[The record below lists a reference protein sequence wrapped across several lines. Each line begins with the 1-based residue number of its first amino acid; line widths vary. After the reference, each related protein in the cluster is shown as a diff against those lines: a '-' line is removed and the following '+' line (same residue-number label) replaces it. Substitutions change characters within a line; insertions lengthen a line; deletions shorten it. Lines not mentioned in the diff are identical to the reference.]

1 MNPTVDWTLRKSLRC
16 RGTVHV
22 PGDKSISHRALLL
35 GALADGVTTV
45 SNLAPGMDVAS
56 TASCLR
62 RLGIAIDR
70 QADRARVQ
78 GRGPSAWS
86 QPDTVLDAGNS
97 GTTIRLLSGVL
108 AAQPFVSTLTGDAS
122 LRKRPMKRVVE
133 PLTRMGARLETADGC
148 TAPITIHGTRLRPI
162 DYASPVS
169 SAQVKSCV
177 LLAGLLTEGVTA
189 VTEPTLSR
197 DHTERMFDGM
207 GIRLLRSGLRV
218 EIEGPQTPR
227 SCSLDVPGDLS
238 SAAFLLVAATLIPDS
253 ELVIENVGVNP
264 TRTGILEVL
273 RDMGCAVEERN
284 PRVANGEPRA
294 DLVVRGGSLRG
305 TSIGGAMIPM
315 VIDEIPVLAVAAT
328 QARGRTVVRDAKELR
343 VKETDRIAAVARNLA
358 AMGVRVEVVED
369 GFAIEGPQ
377 RLRGAHIDSMD
388 DHRIAMAFAVAGLAA
403 DGETVVHGVECADIS
418 FPGFFNL
425 LAGIGDHG

>member
-1 MNPTVDWTLRKSLRC
+1 
-16 RGTVHV
+16 
-22 PGDKSISHRALLL
+22 
-35 GALADGVTTV
+35 
-45 SNLAPGMDVAS
+45 
-56 TASCLR
+56 
-62 RLGIAIDR
+62 
-70 QADRARVQ
+70 
-78 GRGPSAWS
+78 
-86 QPDTVLDAGNS
+86 
-97 GTTIRLLSGVL
+97 
-108 AAQPFVSTLTGDAS
+108 
-122 LRKRPMKRVVE
+122 
-133 PLTRMGARLETADGC
+133 
-148 TAPITIHGTRLRPI
+148 
-162 DYASPVS
+162 
-169 SAQVKSCV
+169 
-177 LLAGLLTEGVTA
+177 
-189 VTEPTLSR
+189 
-197 DHTERMFDGM
+197 
-207 GIRLLRSGLRV
+207 
-218 EIEGPQTPR
+218 
-227 SCSLDVPGDLS
+227 
-238 SAAFLLVAATLIPDS
+238 
-253 ELVIENVGVNP
+253 
-264 TRTGILEVL
+264 
-273 RDMGCAVEERN
+273 
-284 PRVANGEPRA
+284 VANGEPRA